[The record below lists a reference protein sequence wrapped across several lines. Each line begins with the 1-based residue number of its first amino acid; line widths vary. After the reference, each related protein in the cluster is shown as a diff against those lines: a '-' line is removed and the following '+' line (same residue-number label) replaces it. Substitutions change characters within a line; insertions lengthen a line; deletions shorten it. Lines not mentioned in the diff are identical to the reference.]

1 MVWSQ
6 LWVPLSQAWRVAETV
21 RGSVGSEVVSGV
33 GNVVGPGKLGDRVG
47 GTVGLDVGNVVGML
61 VGGEVGSAIGGTV
74 LRSRLRLWLGP
85 TVGSKMGDGVP
96 VGAAAE
102 PDEPGD

>member
-1 MVWSQ
+1 M
-6 LWVPLSQAWRVAETV
+6 
-21 RGSVGSEVVSGV
+21 
-33 GNVVGPGKLGDRVG
+33 
-47 GTVGLDVGNVVGML
+47 GLDVGDVVDMS
-61 VGGEVGSAIGGTV
+61 VDGEVGSTTGGTV